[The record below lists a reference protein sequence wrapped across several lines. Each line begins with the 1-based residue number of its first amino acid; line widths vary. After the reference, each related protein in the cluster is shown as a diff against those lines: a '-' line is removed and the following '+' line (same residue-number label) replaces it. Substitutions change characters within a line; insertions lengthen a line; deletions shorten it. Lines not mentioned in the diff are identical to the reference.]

1 MFVYKMLM
9 FEIRAESEL
18 GVCLF
23 RKYKPHIVGTHIYI
37 MQTMKHTDDDA
48 KISFADLCP
57 KRIWPPLVSE
67 QLVYNYSTL
76 R

>member
-1 MFVYKMLM
+1 M

-37 MQTMKHTDDDA
+37 MQTMKHTDDDDA
-48 KISFADLCP
+48 KLKFLSQIYVRREYGRLS
-57 KRIWPPLVSE
+57 
-67 QLVYNYSTL
+67 
-76 R
+76 